1 MCIHTRRRDTTPSLT
16 SQQATNNSN
25 RKIWKI
31 SPASFLA
38 GPSIALAETSSCPNL
53 DISKCVPGRM
63 HSCSSCSWS
72 VGPSVGIPL
81 KPSLNQAT
89 SPQLSDLH
97 EWYSLRY
104 WCDGFH
110 WPGCWPG
117 FQDTADTPSPGCSG
131 LVSLPQHNI
140 SNQAN
145 QGELLS
151 LSKHSMWLARQ
162 NFLKGNKGAGKRGSR
177 DGWAIEKTVREPCG
191 HCTERKWD
199 LELFFRRLD

>member
-1 MCIHTRRRDTTPSLT
+1 MYSHPRRETTPSLT
-16 SQQATNNSN
+16 SQQAADNSN

-38 GPSIALAETSSCPNL
+38 GPSISLAETSPCPNL

-63 HSCSSCSWS
+63 HSSSSWRWVVWS
-72 VGPSVGIPL
+72 LGIPL

-97 EWYSLRY
+97 EWYSPRY
-104 WCDGFH
+104 WCDALH
-110 WPGCWPG
+110 WPGWPG

-162 NFLKGNKGAGKRGSR
+162 NFLKGNKGTGKRGS
-177 DGWAIEKTVREPCG
+177 GWLGDREDCKGDMWPD
-191 HCTERKWD
+191 HWKKLR
-199 LELFFRRLD
+199 LETIF